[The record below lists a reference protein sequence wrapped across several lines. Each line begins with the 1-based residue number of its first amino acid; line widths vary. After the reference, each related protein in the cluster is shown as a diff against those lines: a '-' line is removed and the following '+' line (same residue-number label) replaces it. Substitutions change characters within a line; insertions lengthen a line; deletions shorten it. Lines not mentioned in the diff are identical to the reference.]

1 MDTVNVRVIDSQ
13 TDGIKTLNL
22 PATMTVRQL
31 LEANKI
37 NLDQMTVRIRID
49 GESVQYDLDDELIN
63 DSTVTVTPTNIKGAQ
78 LTLSDFD
85 FYLILKGGI
94 MPLFLL
100 DEKVK

>member
-37 NLDQMTVRIRID
+37 NLDQMTVRIRVD
-49 GESVQYDLDDELIN
+49 GESVQYDLDDELI
-63 DSTVTVTPTNIKGAQ
+63 DGSTVTVTPTNIKGAAR
-78 LTLSDFD
+78 
-85 FYLILKGGI
+85 
-94 MPLFLL
+94 
-100 DEKVK
+100 

>member
-63 DSTVTVTPTNIKGAQ
+63 DSTVTVTPTNIKGA
-78 LTLSDFD
+78 
-85 FYLILKGGI
+85 
-94 MPLFLL
+94 
-100 DEKVK
+100 

>member
-37 NLDQMTVRIRID
+37 NLDQMTIRIRVD
-49 GESVQYDLDDELIN
+49 GVSVEYDLDDELI
-63 DSTVTVTPTNIKGAQ
+63 DGSTVTVTPTNIKGA
-78 LTLSDFD
+78 
-85 FYLILKGGI
+85 
-94 MPLFLL
+94 
-100 DEKVK
+100 

>member
-37 NLDQMTVRIRID
+37 NLDQMTVRIRVD
-49 GESVQYDLDDELIN
+49 GESVQYDLDDELI
-63 DSTVTVTPTNIKGAQ
+63 DGSTVTVTPTNIKGAAC
-78 LTLSDFD
+78 
-85 FYLILKGGI
+85 
-94 MPLFLL
+94 
-100 DEKVK
+100 

>member
-37 NLDQMTVRIRID
+37 NLDQMTVRIRVD
-49 GESVQYDLDDELIN
+49 GESVQYNLDDELI
-63 DSTVTVTPTNIKGAQ
+63 DGSTVTVTPTNIKGAAR
-78 LTLSDFD
+78 
-85 FYLILKGGI
+85 
-94 MPLFLL
+94 
-100 DEKVK
+100 